1 MQKPLFGPSDDGQQY
16 ICREGVSV
24 TEKKVFIHNVLGQ
37 CMTLLST
44 LHLTISLC
52 LGVIASDEAFVGLCN
67 AIQRSLVFSSSSTPV
82 TSCRLF
88 LRMFGLRSKA
98 NEEK

>member
-1 MQKPLFGPSDDGQQY
+1 M
-16 ICREGVSV
+16 
-24 TEKKVFIHNVLGQ
+24 KVFIHKVLGQ
-37 CMTLLST
+37 CMTLLKS
-44 LHLTISLC
+44 LHYTISLC

-98 NEEK
+98 NEEKEDASHIFYSV